1 MTTVHTE
8 EIRYAAGDVEMRG
21 HLAFD
26 PDRPEPMP
34 VVLVLP
40 EWWGRNDYATGRADQ
55 LAALG
60 YAGFAVDLYGDAR
73 VAANP
78 DEAGAAMTAL
88 VEDMAVTRARFLA
101 ALEAVSAHD
110 AVDGDRAA
118 AIGFCFG
125 GGVVVHMA
133 RAGAPLRAV
142 ASFHGS
148 LGLAVTE
155 GPDTI
160 DCRVAAYNGEQ
171 DVLVPAEDIS
181 AFEAEMAKVNAHHYL
196 VQLPGALHGFS
207 NPKASANGEK
217 YGLPLAYDPVADATA
232 WGHLQLLLR
241 DVFGDD

>member
-1 MTTVHTE
+1 METVHTE
-8 EIRYAAGDVEMRG
+8 EIRYGAGDVEMRG
-21 HLAFD
+21 HLALD
-26 PDRPEPMP
+26 TDRSGPRP
-34 VVLVLP
+34 VVLVVH
-40 EWWGRNDYATGRADQ
+40 EWWGRNGYATGRAEQ

-60 YAGFAVDLYGDAR
+60 YAGFAIDLYGDAK

-88 VEDMAVTRARFLA
+88 VDDMAVTRTRFLA
-101 ALEAVSAHD
+101 ALEAVSKHE
-110 AVDGDRAA
+110 AVDGGRAG

-133 RAGAPLRAV
+133 RAGAPLQAV

-148 LGLAVTE
+148 LGLAVTD
-155 GPDTI
+155 GPESI
-160 DCRVAAYNGEQ
+160 ECRVAAYNGEQ
-171 DVLVPAEDIS
+171 DVLVPAEDIA

-207 NPKASANGEK
+207 NPAASTNGEK

-232 WGHLQLLLR
+232 WGHMQLLFQ
-241 DVFGDD
+241 DVFR